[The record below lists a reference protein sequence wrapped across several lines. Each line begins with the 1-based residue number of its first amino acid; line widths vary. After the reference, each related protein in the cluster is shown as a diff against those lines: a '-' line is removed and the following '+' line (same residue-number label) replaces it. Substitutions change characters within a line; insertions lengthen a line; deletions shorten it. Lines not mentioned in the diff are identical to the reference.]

1 MIFKYHLAGSVA
13 VAAASTGILYA
24 MDTDISQNT
33 LILCAVAV
41 IVGGGF
47 PDSDTKSVPS
57 KIYALLITLS
67 FPLLFYAG
75 MIWYWVA
82 FLAPFIAAQM
92 SKHRGWTHSPGF
104 VFALV
109 FLTIGIELISFAIP
123 KELRLVQEII
133 LKFDLQIICFALG
146 VLVHIVLD
154 HKIFK
159 GIGR

>member
-1 MIFKYHLAGSVA
+1 MIFKYHLAGSIA

-24 MDTDISQNT
+24 MDTDISPNT

-92 SKHRGWTHSPGF
+92 SKHRGWTHSLKF
-104 VFALV
+104 VFAL
-109 FLTIGIELISFAIP
+109 IGIVAAAELISFGMPDKLEWI
-123 KELRLVQEII
+123 KEII
-133 LKFDLQIICFALG
+133 LKFDLQIVCFVAGL
-146 VLVHIVLD
+146 LTHLFLD
-154 HKIFK
+154 LKIFK